1 MKLSVIFVA
10 GAQAFTCGDRDP
22 QPFDLIELL
31 ENNWWASTVESFN
44 FASNN
49 WKEFTDAVISVN
61 RADHFCKNHNDIFKM
76 DATIF
81 REPFQRF
88 DFDGDLEV
96 STEEFGNFEEHFA
109 LDSSHY
115 DEFLANYWHIFDTD
129 NSGTLNFEEF
139 MYVFAAMADG
149 FARLLPK
156 VRKFISFLMKFSLQR
171 LMKMATF

>member
-1 MKLSVIFVA
+1 MGISCREFQFCLKQLEGIYRCCQIGKS
-10 GAQAFTCGDRDP
+10 DRSFLQDH
-22 QPFDLIELL
+22 
-31 ENNWWASTVESFN
+31 NN
-44 FASNN
+44 
-49 WKEFTDAVISVN
+49 
-61 RADHFCKNHNDIFKM
+61 IFKM

-156 VRKFISFLMKFSLQR
+156 VRKFISFLK
-171 LMKMATF
+171 